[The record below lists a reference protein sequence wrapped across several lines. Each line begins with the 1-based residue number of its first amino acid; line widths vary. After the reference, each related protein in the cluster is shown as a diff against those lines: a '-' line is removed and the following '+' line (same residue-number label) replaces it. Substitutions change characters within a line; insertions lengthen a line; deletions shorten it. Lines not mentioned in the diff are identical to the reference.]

1 MALLTDLIQMLIVQG
16 GEKVRN
22 WCLEVWGDYAC
33 FTRPEMKVER
43 VSYDVMTP
51 SAARAIFESILWK
64 PAIRWNV
71 TKIEVLNPI
80 KWVSV
85 RRNEVGKK
93 VSAPTAR
100 QLSGAIGEPMGIFI
114 EDERQ
119 QRAGLF
125 LRDVRYRIHGYFDF
139 IPPDKRKTVRSI
151 LPEFW
156 AEEQEE
162 IEIVR
167 LDETEAKYA
176 AMFERRVKKGQCF
189 HRPYLGCREFACYF
203 KLVDPQ
209 IEIVEPI
216 DETRD
221 LGFMLYDMDFE
232 QDAGNPNPLF
242 FRARIEKGVVNT
254 NRKEVEV
261 RG

>member
-1 MALLTDLIQMLIVQG
+1 MQ
-16 GEKVRN
+16 N

-51 SAARAIFESILWK
+51 SAARAIFEAILWK
-64 PAIRWNV
+64 PAIKWNI

-80 KWVSV
+80 KWISV
-85 RRNEVGKK
+85 RRNEVGK
-93 VSAPTAR
+93 VIPTPTAS
-100 QLSGAIGEPMGIFI
+100 QISGESRRPLGIFI

-125 LRDVRYRIHGYFDF
+125 LKDVRYRIHGYFDF
-139 IPPDKRKTVRSI
+139 IPPAQREHNISAS
-151 LPEFW
+151 PEFW
-156 AEEQEE
+156 ADSQEE
-162 IEIVR
+162 TEIVR
-167 LDETEAKYA
+167 NDETEAKYA
-176 AMFERRVKKGQCF
+176 AMFERRAKKGQCF
-189 HRPYLGCREFACYF
+189 HRPYLGCREFACHF
-203 KLVDPQ
+203 RLVDLN
-209 IEIVEPI
+209 EEKEEPI

-232 QDAGNPNPLF
+232 QDINNPKPLF
-242 FRARIEKGVVNT
+242 FRAYMDKGIVNT
-254 NRKEVEV
+254 DRREVEV

>member
-1 MALLTDLIQMLIVQG
+1 MH
-16 GEKVRN
+16 N

-51 SAARAIFESILWK
+51 ASARAIFESILWK
-64 PAIRWNV
+64 PVIRWNV
-71 TKIEVLNPI
+71 TKIEVINPI
-80 KWVSV
+80 KWISV

-93 VSAPTAR
+93 VSAPTAK
-100 QLSGAIGEPMGIFI
+100 QMAGVLGAPMGIFI

-139 IPPDKRKTVRSI
+139 IPPEQRKTNRS
-151 LPEFW
+151 LSPEFW
-156 AEEQEE
+156 ADEQEQTE
-162 IEIVR
+162 IAR
-167 LDETEAKYA
+167 RDETEAKYA
-176 AMFERRVKKGQCF
+176 AMFERRAKKGQCF
-189 HRPYLGCREFACYF
+189 HRPYLGCREFACDF
-203 KLVDPQ
+203 RLVNPK
-209 IEIVEPI
+209 EEPVQLI

-232 QDAGNPNPLF
+232 RDINDPSPLF
-242 FRARIEKGVVNT
+242 FRAQIVKGVVNT
-254 NRKEVEV
+254 DRREVEV